1 KHSTANTHPNDL
13 LQWWNE
19 IEVSELEQLAEAN
32 FRHIEQ
38 VPFKEGF
45 LLKKEMATESRNLS
59 TGHFI
64 IYFPKKDLVTNHAF
78 QVLESLTATTA
89 LWISREDAIVKTE
102 IRLRNE
108 FIWGLTKAPRD
119 IDEGMISQAK
129 LFGYN
134 LE

>member
-1 KHSTANTHPNDL
+1 
-13 LQWWNE
+13 
-19 IEVSELEQLAEAN
+19 
-32 FRHIEQ
+32 
-38 VPFKEGF
+38 
-45 LLKKEMATESRNLS
+45 
-59 TGHFI
+59 
-64 IYFPKKDLVTNHAF
+64 HAF

-134 LE
+134 LELPYSCIIGYSTSFDGLSSGSNESLDYGFKNVIYYIEEEVKYAASVVDRLVL